1 MARLKS
7 EDRRNAILSATTE
20 VVAERGVGAS
30 TSAIAGVAGVGEGSL
45 FTYFKS
51 KDELL
56 NVLYRE
62 IKLDMANAMM
72 SGFPRRL
79 SVRHRLQHVW
89 NGYVDWGVQNPS
101 QNRALRQIGMWA
113 GLAEES
119 KMAGSAPF
127 LEIQQIADEAT
138 EQHLLRDVPLEL
150 VGATV
155 RALAEMTMGL
165 LETNPE
171 KALEYRDAGFQML
184 WAAISKKR

>member
-79 SVRHRLQHVW
+79 SVRHRLQHVC

-113 GLAEES
+113 GLTEES
-119 KMAGSAPF
+119 KTAGSAPF
-127 LEIQQIADEAT
+127 LEIQQIDNSVIT
-138 EQHLLRDVPLEL
+138 H
-150 VGATV
+150 T
-155 RALAEMTMGL
+155 
-165 LETNPE
+165 
-171 KALEYRDAGFQML
+171 
-184 WAAISKKR
+184 

>member
-1 MARLKS
+1 VARLKS
-7 EDRRNAILSATTE
+7 EDRRNAILLATTK

-79 SVRHRLQHVW
+79 SIRHRLQHVW

-113 GLAEES
+113 GLTKES
-119 KMAGSAPF
+119 KTAGSAPF
-127 LEIQQIADEAT
+127 LEIRQIADEAT
-138 EQHLLRDVPLEL
+138 QQHLLRDVPLEL